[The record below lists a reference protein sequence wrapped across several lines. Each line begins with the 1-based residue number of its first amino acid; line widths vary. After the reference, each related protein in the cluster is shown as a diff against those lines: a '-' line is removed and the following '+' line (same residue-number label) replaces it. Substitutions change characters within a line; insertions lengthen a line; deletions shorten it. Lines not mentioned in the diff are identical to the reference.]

1 MSKKRL
7 TLKQERFV
15 RKYVRNGNATRAV
28 KEAYPNVKSGGA
40 RRVMGSK
47 LVTNA
52 NVSERIQEVLDEAG
66 LTPELIIK
74 ELKNLIT
81 GDDISEKNKA
91 IRTASEIMGLIGK
104 GQIMATQ
111 VNVGQQISEEEQK
124 ILNKYIRLDKE
135 Q

>member
-1 MSKKRL
+1 M
-7 TLKQERFV
+7 

>member
-1 MSKKRL
+1 M
-7 TLKQERFV
+7 
-15 RKYVRNGNATRAV
+15 RKYVRNGNATGAV

-81 GDDISEKNKA
+81 GNDISEKNKA
-91 IRTASEIMGLIGK
+91 IRTASEIFGLIGR

-111 VNVGQQISEEEQK
+111 VNVGQQISEEEQA
-124 ILNKYIRLDKE
+124 ILDKYTN
-135 Q
+135 